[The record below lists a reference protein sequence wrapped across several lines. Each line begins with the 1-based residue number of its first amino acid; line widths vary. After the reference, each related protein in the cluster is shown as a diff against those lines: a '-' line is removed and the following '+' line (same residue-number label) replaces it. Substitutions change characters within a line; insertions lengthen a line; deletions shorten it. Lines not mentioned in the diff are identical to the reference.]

1 MKLKSLF
8 STPKKAILTSV
19 CVAAVL
25 AVTGTATVFTAEGI
39 AKSSSIGTTAAEE
52 KALSDAGVNKEDAA
66 FSVTEFEF
74 QKGRFVYDVEFTAG
88 GIEYDYV
95 IKASDGTVLSRKAKV
110 DDDDLQ
116 QVTAAPDNTAPTTLA
131 DEYISLDAAKTKA
144 LDDAG
149 LNASDVSFTKEKLDV
164 DDGVTVYD
172 IEFYTSDAEYDY
184 EINAETGA
192 VHERSV
198 DWKEGDPP
206 SQNEQSYIIL
216 DAAKGKALDD
226 AGLNASDVSFTK
238 EKLDVDDG
246 VTVYDIEF
254 YTSDAEYDYEIN
266 AETGAV
272 HKRSVDRK
280 EGNPPTQTEQSYIS
294 LDAAKTKALSDAG
307 VKASAATFT
316 KEKLDSDDGIAV
328 YDLEF
333 YTEENAY
340 DYEINAKTG
349 TVHEKSIEKREQTQQ
364 PQGGN
369 SGSYIGVEKAKT
381 LALNHAGLSAGEV
394 SLSKAKF
401 ENDDGIMVYEIEFIK
416 DRTEYEYT
424 IDAASGKILEFDSEY
439 DD

>member
-149 LNASDVSFTKEKLDV
+149 LNASDVNSMVYPYMTSNSIRRTQNTITKSMPK
-164 DDGVTVYD
+164 
-172 IEFYTSDAEYDY
+172 
-184 EINAETGA
+184 
-192 VHERSV
+192 
-198 DWKEGDPP
+198 P
-206 SQNEQSYIIL
+206 
-216 DAAKGKALDD
+216 
-226 AGLNASDVSFTK
+226 
-238 EKLDVDDG
+238 
-246 VTVYDIEF
+246 
-254 YTSDAEYDYEIN
+254 
-266 AETGAV
+266 
-272 HKRSVDRK
+272 
-280 EGNPPTQTEQSYIS
+280 
-294 LDAAKTKALSDAG
+294 ALSMKEVWTG
-307 VKASAATFT
+307 RRATHRLRMNRAISVLT
-316 KEKLDSDDGIAV
+316 PL
-328 YDLEF
+328 
-333 YTEENAY
+333 
-340 DYEINAKTG
+340 
-349 TVHEKSIEKREQTQQ
+349 
-364 PQGGN
+364 
-369 SGSYIGVEKAKT
+369 KAKRWT
-381 LALNHAGLSAGEV
+381 MR
-394 SLSKAKF
+394 
-401 ENDDGIMVYEIEFIK
+401 D
-416 DRTEYEYT
+416 
-424 IDAASGKILEFDSEY
+424 
-439 DD
+439 

>member
-1 MKLKSLF
+1 M
-8 STPKKAILTSV
+8 
-19 CVAAVL
+19 
-25 AVTGTATVFTAEGI
+25 
-39 AKSSSIGTTAAEE
+39 
-52 KALSDAGVNKEDAA
+52 
-66 FSVTEFEF
+66 
-74 QKGRFVYDVEFTAG
+74 
-88 GIEYDYV
+88 
-95 IKASDGTVLSRKAKV
+95 
-110 DDDDLQ
+110 
-116 QVTAAPDNTAPTTLA
+116 
-131 DEYISLDAAKTKA
+131 
-144 LDDAG
+144 
-149 LNASDVSFTKEKLDV
+149 SFTKEKLDV
-164 DDGVTVYD
+164 DDGVPVYD
-172 IEFYTSDAEYDY
+172 IEFYTSNAEYDY

-198 DWKEGDPP
+198 DRKEGNPP
-206 SQNEQSYIIL
+206 TQNEQSYISL

-246 VTVYDIEF
+246 VPVYDIEF
-254 YTSDAEYDYEIN
+254 YTSNAEYDYEIN

-272 HKRSVDRK
+272 HERSVDRK
-280 EGNPPTQTEQSYIS
+280 EGNPPTQNEQSYISLDAAKGKALDDAGLNASDVSFTKEKLDVDDGVPVYDIEFYTSNAEYDYEINAETGAVHERSVDRKEGNPPTQNEQSYIS

>member
-192 VHERSV
+192 VH
-198 DWKEGDPP
+198 
-206 SQNEQSYIIL
+206 
-216 DAAKGKALDD
+216 
-226 AGLNASDVSFTK
+226 
-238 EKLDVDDG
+238 
-246 VTVYDIEF
+246 
-254 YTSDAEYDYEIN
+254 
-266 AETGAV
+266 
-272 HKRSVDRK
+272 KRSVNRK
-280 EGNPPTQTEQSYIS
+280 EGNPPTQNEQSYIS